1 MLGAQNDFRCAA
13 IACLATTESAGV
25 WAWKKVP
32 IWLAIL
38 TSCALGS
45 CMLSLG

>member
-1 MLGAQNDFRCAA
+1 MLGAQNAFRCAA
-13 IACLATTESAGV
+13 IACLAESAGV